1 MPTPY
6 FVELGKATI
15 RGNVM
20 PDREDTDKNDFVMSS
35 KYAGG
40 EERERP
46 YEYAAND
53 DSAAK
58 RSLKP
63 VLIAGG
69 GLLVAVIVV
78 LMFLSS
84 PKSTEKD
91 QLKGIETRLKQ
102 IEEKL
107 AKLEWID
114 TGMARLDRK
123 EKDFATLAERM
134 TQMESSI
141 NRRIDQL
148 GKEAVKPAAKQ
159 EPATAK
165 AESAHPRPEAA
176 PAKSAPASAKAEKD
190 SKAKVHV
197 VEKGETIYGISRR
210 YGIPVEQ
217 ILKSNHLSPKDPIRP
232 GQKLVLGPAKAN

>member
-1 MPTPY
+1 MP
-6 FVELGKATI
+6 E
-15 RGNVM
+15 
-20 PDREDTDKNDFVMSS
+20 REDTRKEDFVMSN

-40 EERERP
+40 EEREEP
-46 YEYAAND
+46 YEYTAREDNT
-53 DSAAK
+53 AK

-78 LMFLSS
+78 LMFLSGS
-84 PKSTEKD
+84 PKSAEKD
-91 QLKGIETRLKQ
+91 QLKSIETRLKQ
-102 IEEKL
+102 IEEKF
-107 AKLEWID
+107 AKLDWID

-134 TQMESSI
+134 AQMESSM

-148 GKEAVKPAAKQ
+148 GKEAVKPATKP

-165 AESAHPRPEAA
+165 TESTPPRPEAA
-176 PAKSAPASAKAEKD
+176 PAKSAPATPKAEKD

-197 VEKGETIYGISRR
+197 VEKGETLYGISRR
-210 YGIPVEQ
+210 YGIPAEQ
-217 ILKSNHLSPKDPIRP
+217 LFKINQLSPKDPIRP
-232 GQKLVLGPAKAN
+232 GQKLILGPVKAN

>member
-1 MPTPY
+1 MP
-6 FVELGKATI
+6 E
-15 RGNVM
+15 
-20 PDREDTDKNDFVMSS
+20 REDTRKEDFVMRG

-40 EERERP
+40 EEREEP
-46 YEYAAND
+46 YEYTASEDNT
-53 DSAAK
+53 AK

-63 VLIAGG
+63 ILIAGG

-78 LMFLSS
+78 LMFLSGS

-91 QLKGIETRLKQ
+91 QLKSIETRLKQ

-123 EKDFATLAERM
+123 EKDFAALAERM
-134 TQMESSI
+134 TQMESSMT
-141 NRRIDQL
+141 RRVDQL
-148 GKEAVKPAAKQ
+148 AKEAVRPAAKQ
-159 EPATAK
+159 EPAAAK
-165 AESAHPRPEAA
+165 TESAPARTEAA
-176 PAKSAPASAKAEKD
+176 PAKSAPAAPKAEKD

-210 YGIPVEQ
+210 YGIPAEQ
-217 ILKSNHLSPKDPIRP
+217 LFKLNHLSPKDPIQP

>member
-1 MPTPY
+1 MP
-6 FVELGKATI
+6 E
-15 RGNVM
+15 
-20 PDREDTDKNDFVMSS
+20 REDTRKEDFVMSG

-40 EERERP
+40 GEREEP
-46 YEYAAND
+46 YEYTASEDNT
-53 DSAAK
+53 AK

-84 PKSTEKD
+84 PKSTDKD
-91 QLKGIETRLKQ
+91 QIKGVETRLKQ

-123 EKDFATLAERM
+123 EKDFAALAERM
-134 TQMESSI
+134 TQMESSM

-148 GKEAVKPAAKQ
+148 GKEVVRPAAKQ
-159 EPATAK
+159 EPATVK
-165 AESAHPRPEAA
+165 PESAPPRPEAA
-176 PAKSAPASAKAEKD
+176 PAKPAPAAPKAEKD

-197 VEKGETIYGISRR
+197 VEKGETLYGISRR
-210 YGIPVEQ
+210 YGIPADQ
-217 ILKSNHLSPKDPIRP
+217 LFMLNHLSPKDPIRP

>member
-1 MPTPY
+1 MP
-6 FVELGKATI
+6 E
-15 RGNVM
+15 
-20 PDREDTDKNDFVMSS
+20 REDTRKEDFVMSN

-40 EERERP
+40 EEREEP
-46 YEYAAND
+46 YEYTASEDNT
-53 DSAAK
+53 AK

-84 PKSTEKD
+84 PKSAEKD
-91 QLKGIETRLKQ
+91 QIKGIETRLKQ

-123 EKDFATLAERM
+123 EKDFAALAERM
-134 TQMESSI
+134 TQMESSV

-148 GKEAVKPAAKQ
+148 GKEAVRPAAKQ
-159 EPATAK
+159 EPATVK
-165 AESAHPRPEAA
+165 PESAPPRPEAA
-176 PAKSAPASAKAEKD
+176 PAKPAPAAPKAEKD
-190 SKAKVHV
+190 SKTKVHV
-197 VEKGETIYGISRR
+197 VEKGETLYGISRR
-210 YGIPVEQ
+210 YGIPADQ
-217 ILKSNHLSPKDPIRP
+217 LFKLNHLSPKDPIRP

>member
-1 MPTPY
+1 MP
-6 FVELGKATI
+6 E
-15 RGNVM
+15 
-20 PDREDTDKNDFVMSS
+20 REDTRKEDFVMSS

-40 EERERP
+40 EEREGP
-46 YEYAAND
+46 YEYTASEDNT
-53 DSAAK
+53 AK

-78 LMFLSS
+78 LMFLSGS
-84 PKSTEKD
+84 PKSAEKD
-91 QLKGIETRLKQ
+91 QIKSIETRLKQ

-123 EKDFATLAERM
+123 EKDFATLTERM
-134 TQMESSI
+134 TQMESSM

-148 GKEAVKPAAKQ
+148 GKEAVKPAAKH

-165 AESAHPRPEAA
+165 TESAPPRPEAA
-176 PAKSAPASAKAEKD
+176 PAKSAPASPKAEKD

-197 VEKGETIYGISRR
+197 VEKGETLYGISRR
-210 YGIPVEQ
+210 YGIPAEQ
-217 ILKSNHLSPKDPIRP
+217 LFKLNQLSPKDPIRP
-232 GQKLVLGPAKAN
+232 GQKLILGPVKAN

>member
-1 MPTPY
+1 MP
-6 FVELGKATI
+6 E
-15 RGNVM
+15 
-20 PDREDTDKNDFVMSS
+20 REDTRKEDFVMSN

-40 EERERP
+40 EEREEP
-46 YEYAAND
+46 YGYTASEDNT
-53 DSAAK
+53 AK

-84 PKSTEKD
+84 PKSTDKD
-91 QLKGIETRLKQ
+91 QIKGVETRLKQ

-123 EKDFATLAERM
+123 EKDFAALTERM
-134 TQMESSI
+134 TQMESSM

-165 AESAHPRPEAA
+165 PENTPPRPEAA
-176 PAKSAPASAKAEKD
+176 PAKPAPAAPKAEKD
-190 SKAKVHV
+190 SKTKVHV
-197 VEKGETIYGISRR
+197 VEKGETLYGISRR
-210 YGIPVEQ
+210 YGIPADQ
-217 ILKSNHLSPKDPIRP
+217 LFKLNHLSPKDPIRP
-232 GQKLVLGPAKAN
+232 GQKLVLGPAKTN

>member
-1 MPTPY
+1 
-6 FVELGKATI
+6 VELEKATI
-15 RGNVM
+15 RGNAM
-20 PDREDTDKNDFVMSS
+20 PEREDTRKEDFVMSS

-40 EERERP
+40 EEREGP
-46 YEYAAND
+46 YEYTASEDN
-53 DSAAK
+53 AAK

-78 LMFLSS
+78 LMFLSGS
-84 PKSTEKD
+84 PKSAEKD
-91 QLKGIETRLKQ
+91 QIKSIETRLKQ

-134 TQMESSI
+134 TQMESSM

-165 AESAHPRPEAA
+165 TESAPPRPEAA
-176 PAKSAPASAKAEKD
+176 PAKSAPASPKAEKD

-197 VEKGETIYGISRR
+197 VEKGETLYSISRR
-210 YGIPVEQ
+210 YGIPAEQ
-217 ILKSNHLSPKDPIRP
+217 LFKLNQLSPKDPIRP
-232 GQKLVLGPAKAN
+232 GQKLILGPVKAN

>member
-1 MPTPY
+1 MP
-6 FVELGKATI
+6 E
-15 RGNVM
+15 
-20 PDREDTDKNDFVMSS
+20 REDTRKEDFVMSS

-40 EERERP
+40 EEREGS
-46 YEYAAND
+46 YDYTASEDNT
-53 DSAAK
+53 AK

-78 LMFLSS
+78 LMFLSGS
-84 PKSTEKD
+84 PKSAEKD
-91 QLKGIETRLKQ
+91 QIKSIETRLKQ

-123 EKDFATLAERM
+123 EKDFAGLAERM
-134 TQMESSI
+134 TQMESSL

-148 GKEAVKPAAKQ
+148 GKEAARPGAKH

-165 AESAHPRPEAA
+165 TESAPPRPEAA

-197 VEKGETIYGISRR
+197 VEKGETLYGISRR
-210 YGIPVEQ
+210 YGIPADQ
-217 ILKSNHLSPKDPIRP
+217 LFKLNHLSPKDPIRV

>member
-1 MPTPY
+1 MP
-6 FVELGKATI
+6 E
-15 RGNVM
+15 
-20 PDREDTDKNDFVMSS
+20 REDTRKEDFIMSG

-40 EERERP
+40 EEREEP
-46 YEYAAND
+46 YEYTASEDNT
-53 DSAAK
+53 AK

-84 PKSTEKD
+84 PKSAEKD
-91 QLKGIETRLKQ
+91 QLKSIETRLKQ

-123 EKDFATLAERM
+123 EKDFASLAERM
-134 TQMESSI
+134 TQMESSM

-148 GKEAVKPAAKQ
+148 GKEAVRPATKQ

-165 AESAHPRPEAA
+165 TESAPPRPEAA
-176 PAKSAPASAKAEKD
+176 PAKSAPASPKAEKD

-210 YGIPVEQ
+210 YGIPAEQ
-217 ILKSNHLSPKDPIRP
+217 LFKLNHLSPKDPIQP